1 MKNPGKSNSKRK
13 GVKDMAYLFIA
24 IFIIAGLIMYWSI
37 VKYII
42 LLAVVGFGLFYL
54 CLMLRKTKWKE
65 EVSIDDLYDFYF
77 SSDLTELQ
85 KDELWKRKYESVRIV
100 GEGIVKSVQYHAE
113 SSLKDENPLIRDED
127 DHHFPDFVSMDVEPI
142 SSKFTSYTLFFPGYK
157 RKELISIKKGQRI
170 KFSSNLS
177 SGYEHTSSKIS
188 FHSCSLIGNKI

>member
-1 MKNPGKSNSKRK
+1 
-13 GVKDMAYLFIA
+13 MAYLFIA

-100 GEGIVKSVQYHAE
+100 GGNYSG
-113 SSLKDENPLIRDED
+113 
-127 DHHFPDFVSMDVEPI
+127 
-142 SSKFTSYTLFFPGYK
+142 TLF
-157 RKELISIKKGQRI
+157 LI
-170 KFSSNLS
+170 
-177 SGYEHTSSKIS
+177 
-188 FHSCSLIGNKI
+188 